1 MRTPQLP
8 GSWPM
13 QGTRKIFLGLIVMAA
28 GGGVLNFMDVGG
40 GPLMY
45 GGWGLVG
52 VGAVVVL
59 AGLYRDFRPGTDGED
74 AAELYHSNTV
84 ARLLMQSTITTA
96 LADGHLDD
104 DQIDLIVTAGE
115 SIVHEHMDRESIRRL
130 AGQIEKS
137 GDAILD
143 EIHAEGR
150 LLNATARKQIIEA
163 CVLVLMSDGVIDE
176 RETAAV
182 TAIAEHMDFSH
193 EEAQALIAAA
203 LRGAGQD

>member
-1 MRTPQLP
+1 MRRARL
-8 GSWPM
+8 
-13 QGTRKIFLGLIVMAA
+13 IIIGLILMAA
-28 GGGVLNFMDVGG
+28 GGGLLAITDSRETVLV
-40 GPLMY
+40 Y
-45 GGWGLVG
+45 SAWGLFG
-52 VGAVVVL
+52 VGACMFL
-59 AGLYRDFRPGTDGED
+59 GGLYRNLRGGPDGEN
-74 AAELYHSNTV
+74 AGELYHSNTV

-104 DQIDLIVTAGE
+104 EQIDLIVTAGE
-115 SIVHEHMDRESIRRL
+115 AILHEHMDKESIRRL

-143 EIHAEGR
+143 EIHEEGR

-182 TAIAEHMDFSH
+182 TAIAEHMDYSH
-193 EEAQALIAAA
+193 EETQALIAAA
-203 LRGAGQD
+203 LRGAGQG